1 MNNQKKTE
9 ESSVMDKAPEKET
22 NDTRP
27 VCGLIMPI
35 ADTDGYPVGHWKEV
49 KKLYISIAE
58 EEGFRTRLVSDS
70 DDVRIIQKN
79 IVQNVFD
86 DDIIICD
93 VSSKNPNVMFEL
105 GLRLAFDKAAVIVK
119 DDATGYSFDT
129 SPIAHIN
136 YPKDL
141 RYYDIEKFKVELK
154 AKLKATYKESLKSNH
169 SMYLES
175 FGKFVIKEL
184 KTHEITDSQYVLESL
199 QEIKNEIR
207 SLRPVTNATIVN
219 REFRNSSPTTL
230 SHQDNLNNLFQSYLE
245 SLEIG
250 ATLNDE
256 DYHNYVTDIADIMGE
271 PKPSKKST
279 SEIFRKNVYK
289 NNK

>member
-1 MNNQKKTE
+1 MNIEKKIE
-9 ESSVMDKAPEKET
+9 EFSST
-22 NDTRP
+22 NKSMEENNKDLRP
-27 VCGLIMPI
+27 ICGLIMPI
-35 ADTDGYPVGHWKEV
+35 ADTEGYPVGHWKEV

-58 EEGFRTRLVSDS
+58 EEGFKARLVSDS

-141 RYYDIEKFKVELK
+141 RYYDIEKFKAELK
-154 AKLKATYKESLKSNH
+154 VKLKATYKESLKSNH
-169 SMYLES
+169 SMYLGS

-184 KTHEITDSQYVLESL
+184 KTQEITDSQYVLESL
-199 QEIKNEIR
+199 QEIRDEIR
-207 SLRPVTNATIVN
+207 GLRPVTNATIVN
-219 REFRNSSPTTL
+219 REFRNSNIHSL
-230 SHQDNLNNLFQSYLE
+230 SNYDYLEDLFRSYLE
-245 SLEIG
+245 GLKDGE
-250 ATLNDE
+250 TLKE
-256 DYHNYVTDIADIMGE
+256 QDYHKYVSDIATIMGE
-271 PKPSKKST
+271 TTPSKKLT
-279 SEIFRKNVYK
+279 SEIYRKNISK
-289 NNK
+289 NYF